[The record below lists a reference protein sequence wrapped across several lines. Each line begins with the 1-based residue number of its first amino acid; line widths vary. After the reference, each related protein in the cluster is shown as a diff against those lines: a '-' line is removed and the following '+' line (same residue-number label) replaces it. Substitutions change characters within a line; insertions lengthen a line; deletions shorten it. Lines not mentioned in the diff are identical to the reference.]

1 MNAFSKQIWIN
12 LIIIAILVIS
22 YHTRLCGLNDD
33 PDLVSTLKRE
43 WCLLNS
49 LEMDTAFAE

>member
-12 LIIIAILVIS
+12 LIIIAIFVIS